1 MHIELFHMDDVT
13 GWAWLALYGVFPPA
27 VMVLLARQV
36 RVAGVEPPRADPMA
50 RPLLGLLAAQG
61 AVMVALGTALVI
73 APLDAASLW
82 PWELTALTGRAI
94 GVFVLAQGALV
105 LTACRE
111 RDWGRA
117 RPAMIQYA
125 LLGALHLGA
134 LLRFR
139 DTLDWDTA
147 GAWLYLAFLL
157 SVLAV
162 GGYGCRRAL
171 LSRHA

>member
-1 MHIELFHMDDVT
+1 M
-13 GWAWLALYGVFPPA
+13 
-27 VMVLLARQV
+27 
-36 RVAGVEPPRADPMA
+36 
-50 RPLLGLLAAQG
+50 
-61 AVMVALGTALVI
+61 
-73 APLDAASLW
+73 
-82 PWELTALTGRAI
+82 
-94 GVFVLAQGALV
+94 FVLAQGALV

-111 RDWGRA
+111 RDWGRV

-171 LSRHA
+171 LSRRA